1 MINKEQDFLIK
12 YGIHNF
18 VTVKTQGNSPI
29 FLIERTMNPK
39 MISHA
44 QNLIQGA
51 YGTKTKIKHT

>member
-1 MINKEQDFLIK
+1 MINSDQDFLVK

-18 VTVKTQGNSPI
+18 VSVKHQDNALV

-44 QNLIQGA
+44 QNLILGA
-51 YGTKTKIKHT
+51 YGTKTKIQQV